1 MESYFRNK
9 RDQIRPRKHSIDPA
23 DESPEEVLKT
33 DSTEREK
40 IQPQTKIVSGLFER
54 ARRRGN
60 VEKPTNSS
68 VLKSTKE
75 GDKTTISALLDDLRP
90 QAEFADRSSHLR
102 RSARKAEIPPH
113 LQDALFEDLN
123 EADVPKYSKTH
134 GLGKAWKKPLTF
146 PKTGKK
152 RATVD
157 FADLERLDE
166 GEMLNDSL
174 VAFHMR
180 YLEHSLEQKRPA
192 IAKRIYFF
200 STFFYE
206 RLTDLPRGQKEIN
219 YAAVQKWTRNVDLF
233 GYDYVVVPV
242 NQNFHW
248 YLAIICNLPAI
259 NREFP
264 TEEDASSSTD
274 KEALTS
280 SPLTSRAFDKAG
292 DRQLGDEKAASEEA
306 VEKGTRQSFAEMSLE
321 KDEDVEAKDEEMLDD
336 QTGSSY
342 SADKGNAD
350 ALQMIEGQQD
360 KGPGDPATVAAV
372 TSDSPGPIRK
382 QKKRKSMPPVT
393 RVDPQSPLI
402 ITLDSLGGAHGN
414 TIKHLKQYLMKECQT
429 KRGGTSF
436 DPTSIKGINA
446 KEIPQQNNFADCG
459 IFMLGYLEMF
469 MNGDPKDF
477 IAKTIRWS
485 HTKQDWS
492 ELVPS
497 KMRSDM
503 RKRLLEL
510 GHSQDDENRTT
521 KKERRSSTTTPH
533 ESDPTT
539 PTEPHQA
546 GVDFSKPPSKP
557 SSSRNSPSRL
567 PQPSTKREALE
578 TAQPIGPTLA
588 NGNESRSS
596 RPPND
601 EDEIIEDTNGTSQD
615 EPSLVVIENPNKD
628 QEDMEQPSS
637 QLLTQ
642 EVPGPAT
649 QRAMSIPPSPKLPSQ
664 VADSQDPPPNR
675 QEDPP
680 AQEES
685 QELPMMIATPA
696 VVIPPPPSKRPEQVT
711 AMVSPAIIGITE
723 KRHMRDFG
731 HLQRSTTRSPPN
743 VEDDRDFAPL
753 PVSEKRRLKQY
764 HKKGQFRG
772 SKGHEYVAPVVID

>member
-9 RDQIRPRKHSIDPA
+9 RDQIRPRKHSIYHA
-23 DESPEEVLKT
+23 DRPLAEVLKT
-33 DSTEREK
+33 DSTVANNP
-40 IQPQTKIVSGLFER
+40 QPQTEIVSGLFER
-54 ARRRGN
+54 ALRPGK

-68 VLKSTKE
+68 VLQSSKE
-75 GDKTTISALLDDLRP
+75 GDKTRITAVLDDLRP
-90 QAEFADRSSHLR
+90 QPETADRSSHLR
-102 RSARKAEIPPH
+102 RSARRAEISPQ
-113 LQDALFEDLN
+113 LQDTLFEDLN
-123 EADVPKYSKTH
+123 EADVPKHSKIH

-180 YLEHSLEQKRPA
+180 YLEHSLEQRRPD
-192 IAKRIYFF
+192 ISKRIYFF

-233 GYDYVVVPV
+233 GYDYVIVPV

-274 KEALTS
+274 KEAVTS
-280 SPLTSRAFDKAG
+280 SPLTSRESYKAG
-292 DRQLGDEKAASEEA
+292 DRQSGNEKAASEEA
-306 VEKGTRQSFAEMSLE
+306 VEKGARQSFAEMSLA
-321 KDEDVEAKDEEMLDD
+321 KDEDVEPKDEEMLDD
-336 QTGSSY
+336 QPDFLY
-342 SADKGNAD
+342 SADDGNAD
-350 ALQMIEGQQD
+350 ALQMIEGEQD
-360 KGPGDPATVAAV
+360 KGLDDPATVAAV
-372 TSDSPGPIRK
+372 TSNSPGPARK
-382 QKKRKSMPPVT
+382 PKKRKSMPPVT
-393 RVDPQSPLI
+393 RVDPESPLI

-436 DPTSIKGINA
+436 DPASIKGINA

-469 MNGDPKDF
+469 MNGDPKEF

-503 RKRLLEL
+503 RERLLRL

-533 ESDPTT
+533 ASDPTT

-546 GVDFSKPPSKP
+546 EVDVSKTSSKA

-567 PQPSTKREALE
+567 PQPSTRSEALE
-578 TAQPIGPTLA
+578 SAQPVGPTLA
-588 NGNESRSS
+588 VGNESRSS
-596 RPPND
+596 RPPD
-601 EDEIIEDTNGTSQD
+601 DRDDIIKDTNGTSQD

-637 QLLTQ
+637 QLVTQ
-642 EVPGPAT
+642 EVTGPTT
-649 QRAMSIPPSPKLPSQ
+649 QRARDIPPSPKLPSQ
-664 VADSQDPPPNR
+664 VADSQDPLPT
-675 QEDPP
+675 
-680 AQEES
+680 QEES
-685 QELPMMIATPA
+685 QELPMMSTP
-696 VVIPPPPSKRPEQVT
+696 VVLIPSPPSKRQKQVT
-711 AMVSPAIIGITE
+711 SILSPTITGTTE
-723 KRHMRDFG
+723 KRHPRDFG
-731 HLQRSTTRSPPN
+731 HLQRPAPRSPPT
-743 VEDDRDFAPL
+743 VEDDGDFAPL
-753 PVSEKRRLKQY
+753 PVSEKRKMKQY
-764 HKKGQFRG
+764 NRKKSQLQGRP
-772 SKGHEYVAPVVID
+772 GHEHVAPVVID

>member
-1 MESYFRNK
+1 MENYFRNK
-9 RDQIRPRKHSIDPA
+9 RDQPRPRRHGIQHVDGHPEQELTTGSIATDEYQPRTELMSSLCQKLGRHS
-23 DESPEEVLKT
+23 
-33 DSTEREK
+33 
-40 IQPQTKIVSGLFER
+40 
-54 ARRRGN
+54 N
-60 VEKPTNSS
+60 VEKPTNSDDLQS
-68 VLKSTKE
+68 SKE
-75 GDKTTISALLDDLRP
+75 DDKTRISALLDDLRP
-90 QAEFADRSSHLR
+90 QAGSADRSRHLR
-102 RSARKAEIPPH
+102 RSTRKSEIPPH

-123 EADVPKYSKTH
+123 EADVPKFSKTQ
-134 GLGKAWKKPLTF
+134 GLGKAWKKSLTY

-174 VAFHMR
+174 VAFQMR
-180 YLEHSLEQKRPA
+180 YLEHSLEQTRPE

-259 NREFP
+259 DREFP

-274 KEALTS
+274 KEAGTS
-280 SPLTSRAFDKAG
+280 SPLTSREFDKAG

-306 VEKGTRQSFAEMSLE
+306 VEKGARQSFAEMDLA
-321 KDEDVEAKDEEMLDD
+321 KDEDVEPKDEEMLDD
-336 QTGSSY
+336 QTGFSNL
-342 SADKGNAD
+342 ADDGNAD
-350 ALQMIEGQQD
+350 APQMIEGQQD
-360 KGPGDPATVAAV
+360 KESGDPDTVTAIA
-372 TSDSPGPIRK
+372 SNSPGPTRK

-393 RVDPQSPLI
+393 RVDPESPLI

-429 KRGGTSF
+429 RRGGTSF

-469 MNGDPKDF
+469 MNGDPRDF
-477 IAKTIRWS
+477 ITKTVRWG

-503 RKRLLEL
+503 RERLLKL
-510 GHSQDDENRTT
+510 GDSQEDENRTT

-533 ESDPTT
+533 ASDPTT

-546 GVDFSKPPSKP
+546 GVDLTKTSSKP

-567 PQPSTKREALE
+567 PQPSTRSEALE

-588 NGNESRSS
+588 NGDESRSN
-596 RPPND
+596 RPPD
-601 EDEIIEDTNGTSQD
+601 DKDEIINANETSQD

-637 QLLTQ
+637 QLVTE
-642 EVPGPAT
+642 EVTGPIT
-649 QRAMSIPPSPKLPSQ
+649 QRAMDLPPSPKLPSQ
-664 VADSQDPPPNR
+664 VADSQDPPPIR

-680 AQEES
+680 AKDES
-685 QELPMMIATPA
+685 QELPMMMANPA
-696 VVIPPPPSKRPEQVT
+696 VVIPSPSKRQEPATSMVT
-711 AMVSPAIIGITE
+711 PAITEIIE
-723 KRHMRDFG
+723 KRHVRDFG
-731 HLQRSTTRSPPN
+731 HLQRSTPRSPPN

-764 HKKGQFRG
+764 HHKKGQLQGRQ
-772 SKGHEYVAPVVID
+772 GHEHVTPVIID

>member
-9 RDQIRPRKHSIDPA
+9 RDQIRPRKHSIYHA
-23 DESPEEVLKT
+23 DDSPEKVLKT
-33 DSTEREK
+33 DSTVTENFR
-40 IQPQTKIVSGLFER
+40 PQTKVVSGLFER

-60 VEKPTNSS
+60 VEEPANSS
-68 VLKSTKE
+68 VLQSTKE

-90 QAEFADRSSHLR
+90 QAEFADRTSHLR
-102 RSARKAEIPPH
+102 RSARKAEIPSH
-113 LQDALFEDLN
+113 LQDAVFEDLN
-123 EADVPKYSKTH
+123 EADVPKHSKIH
-134 GLGKAWKKPLTF
+134 GLGKAWEKPLTF

-180 YLEHSLEQKRPA
+180 YLEHSLEQKRPD

-274 KEALTS
+274 KEAVTS
-280 SPLTSRAFDKAG
+280 SPLTSREFDEAG
-292 DRQLGDEKAASEEA
+292 THQLGDEKAASEEA
-306 VEKGTRQSFAEMSLE
+306 VEKGARQSFAEMSLA
-321 KDEDVEAKDEEMLDD
+321 KDDRVEPRDEEMLDD
-336 QTGSSY
+336 QTGFSY
-342 SADKGNAD
+342 SADDGNAD
-350 ALQMIEGQQD
+350 ALQLVQGQQD
-360 KGPGDPATVAAV
+360 NRPGDPATVAAV
-372 TSDSPGPIRK
+372 TSNFLGPTRK

-393 RVDPQSPLI
+393 RVDPESPLI

-436 DPTSIKGINA
+436 DPASIKGINA

-503 RKRLLEL
+503 RERLLEL

-533 ESDPTT
+533 ASDPTT

-546 GVDFSKPPSKP
+546 GLDFSKPSSKP
-557 SSSRNSPSRL
+557 SSSRNSPSHL
-567 PQPSTKREALE
+567 PPPSTRSEALE
-578 TAQPIGPTLA
+578 TAQPIGPTLSD
-588 NGNESRSS
+588 GNESRSS
-596 RPPND
+596 RPPED
-601 EDEIIEDTNGTSQD
+601 RDEIINANGTSQD
-615 EPSLVVIENPNKD
+615 EPSLIVIEDPNKD

-637 QLLTQ
+637 QLVTQ
-642 EVPGPAT
+642 DVTEPI
-649 QRAMSIPPSPKLPSQ
+649 IPPSRDIPPTPKLPSQ
-664 VADSQDPPPNR
+664 VADSQDPPPPVR
-675 QEDPP
+675 HDDTP

-685 QELPMMIATPA
+685 QELPMMTANPA
-696 VVIPPPPSKRPEQVT
+696 VVIPPPPSKRQEPL
-711 AMVSPAIIGITE
+711 VSPTVTGITE

-731 HLQRSTTRSPPN
+731 HLQRSAPRSPPN

-753 PVSEKRRLKQY
+753 PVSEKCRLKQY
-764 HKKGQFRG
+764 HHKKGQFRG
-772 SKGHEYVAPVVID
+772 GKGHEHVAPVVID

>member
-9 RDQIRPRKHSIDPA
+9 RDQIRPRKHSIYHA
-23 DESPEEVLKT
+23 DDSPERVLKT
-33 DSTEREK
+33 DSTVTENFRR
-40 IQPQTKIVSGLFER
+40 QTKVVSGLFER

-60 VEKPTNSS
+60 VEEPANSS
-68 VLKSTKE
+68 VLQSTKE
-75 GDKTTISALLDDLRP
+75 GDKTTISALLDDPRP
-90 QAEFADRSSHLR
+90 QAEFADPSSHLR

-113 LQDALFEDLN
+113 FQDALFEDLN

-180 YLEHSLEQKRPA
+180 YLEHSLEQKRPD

-274 KEALTS
+274 KEAVTS

-306 VEKGTRQSFAEMSLE
+306 VEKGARQSFAEMSLE
-321 KDEDVEAKDEEMLDD
+321 KDEDVESKDEEMLDD
-336 QTGSSY
+336 QTGFSY
-342 SADKGNAD
+342 SADDGNAD
-350 ALQMIEGQQD
+350 AVQMIEGQQD
-360 KGPGDPATVAAV
+360 KELDNPATVAAV
-372 TSDSPGPIRK
+372 TSNSPGPNRK
-382 QKKRKSMPPVT
+382 QKRRKSMPPVT
-393 RVDPQSPLI
+393 RVDPESPLI

-429 KRGGTSF
+429 KRDGTSF
-436 DPTSIKGINA
+436 DPALIKGINA

-533 ESDPTT
+533 ASDPTT

-546 GVDFSKPPSKP
+546 GVDFSKPSSKP

-567 PQPSTKREALE
+567 PQPSTGGEAFE

-588 NGNESRSS
+588 DGNESRSS
-596 RPPND
+596 RPPDD
-601 EDEIIEDTNGTSQD
+601 EDEINKDANGTSQD
-615 EPSLVVIENPNKD
+615 EPSLVVIENPNKE

-637 QLLTQ
+637 QLVTQ
-642 EVPGPAT
+642 DVTGPIAE
-649 QRAMSIPPSPKLPSQ
+649 RAMDIPPSPKLPSQ
-664 VADSQDPPPNR
+664 VADSQDPSPIR

-685 QELPMMIATPA
+685 QELPMMANPA
-696 VVIPPPPSKRPEQVT
+696 VVIPPPTSKRQDHVT
-711 AMVSPAIIGITE
+711 SVVSSAITGISE

-731 HLQRSTTRSPPN
+731 HLQRSAPRSPPN

-764 HKKGQFRG
+764 RHKKGQFPG
-772 SKGHEYVAPVVID
+772 GKGHEHVAPVVID